1 MSMLVLPLARVF
13 DQRGRFQLTASCV
26 DGVAIR
32 VIRGSP
38 KPSACHSQE
47 AEVVAVFQRKS
58 RLVSFRLSKEEYE
71 SLRQTAVNHRVG
83 ISDIARFAV
92 RKVLAIPSERPD
104 RFINYNS
111 STEESIAKLTQ
122 NLEQL
127 THRMDEIL
135 QRLDLLNES
144 PKNRRR

>member
-1 MSMLVLPLARVF
+1 
-13 DQRGRFQLTASCV
+13 
-26 DGVAIR
+26 
-32 VIRGSP
+32 
-38 KPSACHSQE
+38 
-47 AEVVAVFQRKS
+47 VAVFQRKS